1 MSLTGKVALVTGG
14 GRGIGRAAA
23 TALAARNA
31 AVGVL
36 ARTREE
42 IEAVAQAI
50 RAGGGRALP
59 VVCDVRS
66 EEQVAAAFDAVEREL
81 GPVDIVVNNAGELLL
96 KPLAETGLDEWRS
109 VLEVNLTGAFIVAR
123 EAMRRMSRRP
133 GRIINVGSLA
143 GRRGY
148 PEQGAYCASKHGL
161 VGLTKVM
168 AIEGQPLGIRVHL
181 VSPGGV
187 LTDLSAGLRAAR
199 NDAPSLWM
207 TPEEVADA
215 IVFCALQ
222 EGAAVSDEICLR
234 RFDSEPWR

>member
-199 NDAPSLWM
+199 KDDASLWM